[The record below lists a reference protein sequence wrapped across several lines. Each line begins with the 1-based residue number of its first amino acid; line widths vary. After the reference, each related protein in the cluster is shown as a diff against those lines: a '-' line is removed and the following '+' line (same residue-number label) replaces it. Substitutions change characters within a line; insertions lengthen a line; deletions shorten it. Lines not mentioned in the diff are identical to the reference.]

1 MVGQALNS
9 ESTGLC
15 PPLTISTAYI
25 NSISTA
31 PLVLSCGYTCIKDHS
46 LIEPLINVTVEPL
59 GPQVYIKKGFPT

>member
-31 PLVLSCGYTCIKDHS
+31 PLAPSCGYTRIKDRP
-46 LIEPLINVTVEPL
+46 LIEPLIDATVEPL
-59 GPQVYIKKGFPT
+59 GPQVYIKKDLPT